1 MSTSLTI
8 DFNMNVLC
16 CVVLCCWADAF
27 ISRFHT
33 LQKALLNL
41 KLKIKQSGHVPI

>member
-8 DFNMNVLC
+8 DFNMN
-16 CVVLCCWADAF
+16 VLCCWADAF